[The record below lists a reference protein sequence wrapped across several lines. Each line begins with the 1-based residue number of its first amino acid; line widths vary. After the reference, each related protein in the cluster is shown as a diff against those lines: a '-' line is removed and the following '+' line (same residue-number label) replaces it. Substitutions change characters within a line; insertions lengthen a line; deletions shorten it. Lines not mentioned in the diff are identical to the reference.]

1 MTPEDRE
8 RLIKRLEELHA
19 SEDRAALATLR
30 RALSGREADVL
41 RAFRYVGYQLSSHP
55 KDQDTGI
62 LVGALFAL
70 HPQEGGSGN
79 MGKHLARLRRADE
92 SKAQSIEHKFT
103 ALVTAQ
109 HDNLST
115 RLRQV
120 VSLLEAGQ
128 VPVNWPQLLYDLDYW
143 DHEDRFVQR
152 QWASA
157 FWRIEE
163 N

>member
-8 RLIKRLEELHA
+8 RLIKRLGELRA

-30 RALSGREADVL
+30 RALSGRDADVL
-41 RAFRYVGYQLSSHP
+41 RAFRYVGYQLPSYP
-55 KDQDTGI
+55 KDQDTCI
-62 LVGALFAL
+62 LVSALFAL
-70 HPQEGGSGN
+70 HPQEGGNGN
-79 MGKHLARLRRADE
+79 MGNHLARLRRADE
-92 SKAQSIEHKFT
+92 NKAQSIEHKFT

-109 HDNLST
+109 RDDLGT

-128 VPVNWPQLLYDLDYW
+128 IPVDWSKLLHDLDYW

-157 FWRIEE
+157 FWRTDE